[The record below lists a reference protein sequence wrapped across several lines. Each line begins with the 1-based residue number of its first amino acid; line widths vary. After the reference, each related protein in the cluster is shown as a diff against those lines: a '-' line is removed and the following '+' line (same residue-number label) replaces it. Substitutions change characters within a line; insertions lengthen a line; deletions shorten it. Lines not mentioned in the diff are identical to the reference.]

1 MNEQQTA
8 ASTVVDFLQAQQERN
23 IERANSTDSR
33 LQSGAVSRG
42 YETATHYGRAI
53 YYRTGEAFQA
63 RLEEVVTGFI
73 LDPERAGPHY
83 AAIPLLL
90 WFSSRGMAPVAA
102 TALMAVLNQLSRP
115 RTHRVLCNTI
125 GRAVEDEGRA
135 VSMFRRD
142 SATATAVQKAEGK
155 RGLISHETLKA
166 FNLRGQR
173 WERRDR
179 FELGALLLD
188 ILLDSTPILVA
199 KKETRKG
206 KETTVLEAS
215 PWSRSFM
222 DRPVPTTGK
231 RPVPVP
237 SPAPITVEPERV
249 CERVRR
255 RDDSPLTYLQGEA
268 LKLQAAALTKAS
280 HVPLHLD
287 PWMVDVVKRCWEG
300 GAEVFNVPPPATDTD
315 LHLSGRERW
324 IAERENRQHVR
335 GQLKVDGAIRLMA
348 ELAPYKER
356 IYLDH
361 ILDFRGRCYTN
372 SGPISYQGPDFMKG
386 CLQFALSGGELDLNE
401 ARMAAASHWGHGLDR
416 ASWSERLE
424 WGSYH
429 TIPMEEAAKDPM
441 GFRWWMD
448 ADSPFQLLQV
458 CRAISL
464 YHQGQRDAFLPV
476 RFDQTC
482 SGVGHIAAL
491 TRNTELALMTNMIG
505 DTRLDIYTHVAER
518 VEKELQ
524 VILQFDPSRRK
535 SAEVWL
541 ERGID
546 RSLMKRPVMSAVYGA
561 RYQSISE
568 GFMDVLLAGTKLK
581 HPADYERLVAKP
593 ASFLAKV
600 TLEVMGSSLGSVFDL
615 QKWMSK
621 VVTIVNKAGH
631 EVQWS
636 SPSGM
641 PCRLWSHRDG
651 KKPVRT
657 HLSGATGWW
666 NDDSKQRA
674 TELSSRASGPGATA
688 NLIHSLDASVVHFV
702 WQDISEQ
709 LLVTHDC
716 FAVPCSVD
724 PVRRL
729 KQVLRRAVQKTY
741 TSRMGGVH
749 LAIWCDIADNARLQ
763 PAHLPAPP
771 VAIDLSWNQLRLGE
785 NSYLF
790 S

>member
-8 ASTVVDFLQAQQERN
+8 PSTVVDFLQAQQKRN
-23 IERANSTDSR
+23 IEHAKSAGSR
-33 LQSGAVSRG
+33 LRSGAVSRG
-42 YETATHYGRAI
+42 FETRTDYGRAI

-63 RLEEVVTGFI
+63 RLEELVTGFV

-83 AAIPLLL
+83 VALPLLL
-90 WFSSRGMAPVAA
+90 WFSSRGLAPVAA
-102 TALMAVLNQLSRP
+102 TALMAVLDQLSRQ
-115 RTHRVLCNTI
+115 RTHRVLSNAI

-135 VSMFRRD
+135 VSMFRRND
-142 SATATAVQKAEGK
+142 ATAKVIQKAEGK
-155 RGLISHETLKA
+155 RGLVSPKTLGA
-166 FNLRGQR
+166 FNLRGER
-173 WERRDR
+173 WEKRDR

-188 ILLDSTPILVA
+188 VLLDSTPILVA
-199 KKETRKG
+199 RKETRKG
-206 KETTVLEAS
+206 RETVILEAS
-215 PWSRSFM
+215 PWSRAFM
-222 DRPVPTTGK
+222 DRPGQMSES
-231 RPVPVP
+231 RAVPVP
-237 SPAPITVEPERV
+237 SSTPITVEPERV

-255 RDDSPLTYLQGEA
+255 RDDSPLTYLQGQP
-268 LKLQAAALTKAS
+268 LKLQAEALTKAS

-300 GAEVFNVPPPATDTD
+300 GAKVFSVPPPASEMD
-315 LHLSGRERW
+315 LPLSGKERW
-324 IAERENRQHVR
+324 IEERERRRHAQ

-429 TIPMEEAAKDPM
+429 TIPMEETAKDPM

-518 VEKELQ
+518 VERELQ
-524 VILQFDPSRRK
+524 VILQFDPSRRRL
-535 SAEVWL
+535 AEIWL
-541 ERGID
+541 ERGIN
-546 RSLMKRPVMSAVYGA
+546 RSLMKRPVVSAVYGA
-561 RYQSISE
+561 KHYSIRD
-568 GFMDVLLAGTKLK
+568 GFMDVLLADTKLAC
-581 HPADYERLVAKP
+581 PADYERLIARP
-593 ASFLAKV
+593 AAFLAKV
-600 TLEVMGSSLGSVFDL
+600 NMEMMSSSLGSVFEL
-615 QKWMSK
+615 QKWMAK
-621 VVTIVNKAGH
+621 VVKTVTQAGQ

-636 SPSGM
+636 SPSDM
-641 PCRLWSHRDG
+641 PCRLWSHRDE

-657 HLSGATGWW
+657 HLSGQAGWW

-674 TELSSRASGPGATA
+674 AELSSRASGPGATA

-716 FAVPCSVD
+716 FAVPCSAD

-729 KQVLRRAVQKTY
+729 KEVLRRAIQKTY
-741 TSRMGGVH
+741 TSRLGGLH
-749 LAIWCDIADNARLQ
+749 RAIWCDIADNAGLR
-763 PAHLPAPP
+763 PEDLPAPP

-785 NSYLF
+785 NPYLF